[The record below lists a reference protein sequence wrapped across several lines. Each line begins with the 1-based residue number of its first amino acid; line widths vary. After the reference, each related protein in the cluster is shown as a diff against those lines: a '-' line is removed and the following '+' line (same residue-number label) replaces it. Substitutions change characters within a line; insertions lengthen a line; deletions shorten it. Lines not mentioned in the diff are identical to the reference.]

1 MKEILISKWSFVRL
15 LRLVLAVI
23 IIVQGII
30 TKQTA
35 LIFVGVLL
43 ATTAIFNVGC
53 CGGENCAVKPKKP
66 TQPNKEIEYEEVV

>member
-1 MKEILISKWSFVRL
+1 MKQIVISKWSFIRL
-15 LRLVLAVI
+15 LRLVLAII

-43 ATTAIFNVGC
+43 AMAAIFNVGC
-53 CGGENCAVKPKKP
+53 CSGGNCAVKPNKP
-66 TQPNKEIEYEEVV
+66 TQQNKEIGYEEVV